1 MNSKDRF
8 LTAMV
13 NHISDRVPCTPDIS
27 NYIPCKRS
35 GLPFWDIYFTEKLP
49 LWKAYIEAGNYF
61 GIDQWVAS
69 VFDTPVDRCNVN
81 YEIHTR
87 LRYDQ
92 SKDAMIEEIEY
103 DTPDGKLDEKF
114 ICYRHEP
121 PARLVRLIKDFERD
135 WERYKWLVASPASLD
150 LGKMDELRNTCS
162 EHGHAFGC
170 SFGYPGF
177 HMWEGSVEGGIE
189 TLTFRYFDDPASLDR
204 WFEYDLESGT
214 RKMELLLA
222 EEPDYI
228 LFGGSGTLTMA
239 SPELVSR
246 YAIPALKKWSKM
258 ARQANIPT
266 MLHSCGKSRLLVD
279 MLIEHTDINCINPLE
294 MAPMGDVDLA
304 EVKLSRGRDI
314 ALMGNLHTTDTMWYG
329 TPDDV
334 YRAAVQALDVAKYE
348 GGFILST
355 GDQCPIDTPEEN
367 LLAMLQAVEDHG
379 YY

>member
-1 MNSKDRF
+1 
-8 LTAMV
+8 
-13 NHISDRVPCTPDIS
+13 
-27 NYIPCKRS
+27 
-35 GLPFWDIYFTEKLP
+35 
-49 LWKAYIEAGNYF
+49 
-61 GIDQWVAS
+61 
-69 VFDTPVDRCNVN
+69 
-81 YEIHTR
+81 
-87 LRYDQ
+87 
-92 SKDAMIEEIEY
+92 
-103 DTPDGKLDEKF
+103 
-114 ICYRHEP
+114 
-121 PARLVRLIKDFERD
+121 
-135 WERYKWLVASPASLD
+135 
-150 LGKMDELRNTCS
+150 MDELRNTCS
-162 EHGHAFGC
+162 EHGQAFGC